1 MVEAKKKFISNND
14 YNKSTVVCPISF
26 EEYKKINKRIN
37 NKKLSQIREKENL
50 HLFIVLNY

>member
-1 MVEAKKKFISNND
+1 MLEAKKKFISNND

-26 EEYKKINKRIN
+26 EECKKINKRIN
-37 NKKLSQIREKENL
+37 NKKLTQIREKEIS

>member
-1 MVEAKKKFISNND
+1 MLEVKKKFNSNND

-26 EEYKKINKRIN
+26 EECKKINKRIN
-37 NKKLSQIREKENL
+37 NKKLTQIREKEIS

>member
-1 MVEAKKKFISNND
+1 MLEAKKKFISNND
-14 YNKSTVVCPISF
+14 YNKSTVVCPIRF

-37 NKKLSQIREKENL
+37 NKKLSQIREKEIS

>member
-1 MVEAKKKFISNND
+1 MLKAKKNFISSND

-26 EEYKKINKRIN
+26 EECKKINKRIN
-37 NKKLSQIREKENL
+37 NKKLTQIREKEIS

>member
-1 MVEAKKKFISNND
+1 MLEVKKKFISNND
-14 YNKSTVVCPISF
+14 YNKPAVVCPISF

-37 NKKLSQIREKENL
+37 NKKLSQIKEKEIL